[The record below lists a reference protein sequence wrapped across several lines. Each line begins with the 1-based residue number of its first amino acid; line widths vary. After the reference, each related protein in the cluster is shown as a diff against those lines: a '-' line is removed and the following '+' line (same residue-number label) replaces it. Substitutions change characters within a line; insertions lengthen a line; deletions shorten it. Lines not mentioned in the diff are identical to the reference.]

1 MRFRIY
7 CKVGGTLGTGTT
19 EMHMIAFNR
28 TRFNRRLPL
37 LGIALLLLTLGIAAP
52 RTGHTWVGP
61 SPQAAEC
68 QSGIGGRLVSNGGEL
83 EVELLAA
90 DAGFT
95 IELYLMSP
103 GPQRLIATNRDAGT
117 IVRVGTV
124 PAGVELV
131 LGVIVRE
138 TQRTYMMGSGAVNPD
153 GLPHAEVTCFGGGR
167 SNVGFEDQMGGG
179 DRDFNDLLCT
189 VRQPEN
195 TCTYSITP
203 KTQSFDAGGG
213 SGTITVAVKSGCS
226 WTTKSN
232 VSWIAVTSGG
242 SGSDNG
248 TVRYSVAAN
257 PEPDSRTGTL
267 TAQGETFTV
276 SQDAAG
282 SKPLITST
290 LRKSEKKIFI
300 YGINFDRG
308 SVILLNG
315 EDQKTIYDSDNPR
328 TVLIGKKLGRWLQP
342 GDKLV
347 IRSASGGLSP
357 EYVYAP

>member
-1 MRFRIY
+1 
-7 CKVGGTLGTGTT
+7 
-19 EMHMIAFNR
+19 MHMRASNG
-28 TRFNRRLPL
+28 TRRIRRAPL
-37 LGIALLLLTLGIAAP
+37 VGIALLLLGLVSAQ
-52 RTGHTWVGP
+52 RTGHAWDGP
-61 SPQAAEC
+61 SPQAVEC
-68 QSGIGGRLVSNGGEL
+68 QSGIGGRLFSNGGEL

-103 GPQRLIATNRDAGT
+103 GQQRFIATNRDAGT
-117 IVRVGTV
+117 IVKLGTV
-124 PAGVELV
+124 PAGVELI
-131 LGVIVRE
+131 LGVYVRE
-138 TQRTYMMGSGAVNPD
+138 THKTYVMGSGSVNPD

-179 DRDFNDLLCT
+179 DSDYNDLLCT

-195 TCTYSITP
+195 TCTYSVNP
-203 KTQSFDAGGG
+203 KSQSFDAGGG

-232 VSWIAVTSGG
+232 VIWIAITSGG

-248 TVRYSVAAN
+248 TVRYSVAVN
-257 PEPDSRTGTL
+257 PEPSSRTGTL
-267 TAQGETFTV
+267 TAQGETLTV

-290 LRKSEKKIFI
+290 LRKTEKKILI
-300 YGINFDRG
+300 YGINFDGG

-315 EDQKTIYDSDNPR
+315 EDQKTLYDSDNPR
-328 TVLIGKKLGRWLQP
+328 TILIGKKLGRWVQP
-342 GDKLV
+342 GDKLR
-347 IRSASGGLSP
+347 IRSASGALSP
-357 EYVYAP
+357 EYVYN